1 MTAKDL
7 LKAGYRPG
15 PQIDD
20 MLAMISDL
28 QARGVTG
35 RKYLFK
41 LLRREFGEP
50 PPQFPLREK
59 AVPFAE
65 ALRAGTKEE
74 KANLAKVRER
84 MAELLRTPVITGG
97 AVMPDACPAGPAPA
111 DIPVG
116 GVIAVDKAL
125 IPAAH
130 SADIC
135 CSMFASF
142 YEPRT
147 SVKSELD
154 ALTSS
159 TRFGPGGRHHDDL
172 VDHPVLHE
180 NIWENKFLKG
190 LKDRAAIHIADQG
203 DGNHFAF
210 IGEIEITD
218 ELAARFKESGH
229 NLFQTFRGTLRAVVT
244 HHGSRSLGSHLYKR
258 GLDAAIKHT
267 ARLADRIPREAA
279 WLAADSPD
287 GRAYWEALQYV
298 ARWTRAN
305 HEAIH
310 ARFLERIGAVALEE
324 LGNEHN
330 FVWKRGETYY
340 HGKGATPA
348 WQDEKGRPLPGLIPL
363 NMAEPILLV
372 LGNDNE
378 AFHSFAP
385 HGAGRNLS
393 RTALLRQHRG
403 ADHRRHLIEHHTRDI
418 DLRWFNGKPDL
429 SEIPIAYK
437 NPEEIRTQIEEFDLA
452 TIVAEIKPLG
462 CLMAGGKK
470 RREEEELT
478 PKQIRQM
485 SHRKNRRRE
494 RQDLRDYYGG

>member
-1 MTAKDL
+1 MNAKDL
-7 LKAGYRPG
+7 FKAGYRPG
-15 PQIDD
+15 PQIDE
-20 MLAMISDL
+20 MLARIADWQSRGIIS
-28 QARGVTG
+28 

-41 LLRREFGEP
+41 QLKREFGDP
-50 PPQFPLREK
+50 PPRFELRDK
-59 AVPFAE
+59 PVPCGE
-65 ALRAGTKEE
+65 AISVENKEE
-74 KANLAKVRER
+74 KANLAKVRAK
-84 MAELLRTPVITGG
+84 MAELLRTPVISGG
-97 AVMPDACPAGPAPA
+97 ALMPDACPAGPASA

-135 CSMFASF
+135 CSLSATF
-142 YEPRT
+142 YEART
-147 SVKSELD
+147 SVAAELD
-154 ALTSS
+154 ALTGA

-180 NIWENKFLKG
+180 EIWDNKFLRG
-190 LKDRAAIHIADQG
+190 LKDRAVIHVADQG
-203 DGNHFAF
+203 DGNHFAYL
-210 IGEIEITD
+210 GELEVSD
-218 ELAARFKESGH
+218 ELADQLSAAGH
-229 NLFQTFRGTLRAVVT
+229 KMFTSFRGTVRALVT
-244 HHGSRSLGSHLYKR
+244 HHGSRSLGAHLYKR
-258 GLDAAIKHT
+258 GLAAAIKHT
-267 ARLADRIPREAA
+267 AKLADRIPDEAA
-279 WLAADSPD
+279 WLPSDSSD

-298 ARWTRAN
+298 SRWTRAN

-310 ARFLERIGAVALEE
+310 QRFLERLGAKPVATM
-324 LGNEHN
+324 GNEHN
-330 FVWKRGETYY
+330 FVWKRGDTYY

-348 WQDEKGRPLPGLIPL
+348 WKDEEGRPLPGLIPL

-378 AFHSFAP
+378 AFYSFAP

-403 ADHRRHLIEHHTRDI
+403 AEHRRQLIEHHTRKI

-429 SEIPIAYK
+429 SETPIAYK
-437 NPEEIRTQIEEFDLA
+437 KPEAIRKQIEEFDLA
-452 TIVAEIKPLG
+452 TIVAEIRPLG
-462 CLMAGGKK
+462 CVMAGGKK

-494 RQDLRDYYGG
+494 RQDLRDFY